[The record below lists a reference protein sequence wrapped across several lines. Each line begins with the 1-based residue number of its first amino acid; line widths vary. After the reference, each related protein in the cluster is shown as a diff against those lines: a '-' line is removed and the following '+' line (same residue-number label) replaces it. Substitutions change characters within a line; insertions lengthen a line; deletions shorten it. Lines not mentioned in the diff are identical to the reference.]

1 MADDLSFQINQA
13 SSELKSP
20 VVDPLIGSRLADRFL
35 IEALVGSGGMSL
47 VYRGK
52 HESVDRIVAI
62 KTLKLDLCSQPVI
75 VSRFEREIKSL
86 SRLNHPNIVT
96 IYDCVLSAQ
105 GQPYIIMDYIEGES
119 LETLLER
126 GPMDAALAVKL
137 ALQICNAL
145 EHAHRHGVIHRD
157 LKPANI
163 MLMQKGS
170 VLEVKVV
177 DFGLAKLAED
187 TQVLT
192 QSDELWGSLPYMSPE
207 QCSSNVNVE
216 IDTRSDIYSLGAV
229 LFQMLTGKDPFHGL
243 DIVNTIQ
250 HHLNEPP
257 PAFREVAPT
266 RVISAGLERV
276 VQKALNKSREDRFQ
290 SMREFKEALEFAA
303 VDLLKDGLSKSTRD
317 TNFKSPAKRPTGAG
331 RRSTVPPTFKKTKK
345 VFPIGYA
352 IGLSIAGTLVLAYCA
367 MALVTGSFTLMNEHL
382 KSATSSS
389 PTNPSPTNPS
399 STSANPAAPSVSTAN
414 SSAMHPSAASPSAAS
429 SPAVRASGKPA
440 VHATAD
446 ASEKPRSSVPPERN
460 HAKVRPEVRATEV
473 RPSNPG
479 LLTHANKHSVLK
491 PMPKT
496 KMPTVVKRT
505 ESKSPWSALES
516 QRSQ

>member
-1 MADDLSFQINQA
+1 MVDDLSFQANQA
-13 SSELKSP
+13 GPELKSP
-20 VVDPLIGSRLADRFL
+20 VADPLIGTRLADRFL

-52 HESVDRIVAI
+52 HESVDRVVAI

-96 IYDCVLSAQ
+96 IYDCVLSTQ

-126 GPMDAALAVKL
+126 GPMDAALAVKVT
-137 ALQICNAL
+137 LQICNAL

-157 LKPANI
+157 LKPANV
-163 MLMQKGS
+163 MLLQKGAA
-170 VLEVKVV
+170 LEVKVV

-207 QCSSNVNVE
+207 QCSSNVNVA

-229 LFQMLTGKDPFHGL
+229 LFQMLTGKDPFYGL
-243 DIVNTIQ
+243 DIMNTIQ

-257 PAFREVAPT
+257 PAFKDVAPT

-276 VQKALNKSREDRFQ
+276 VQKALNKSPDDRFQ
-290 SMREFKEALEFAA
+290 TMREFKEALEFAA
-303 VDLLKDGLSKSTRD
+303 VDLLKEGASPPARD
-317 TNFKSPAKRPTGAG
+317 TNFKSSAKKPIGAA
-331 RRSTVPPTFKKTKK
+331 RRSTAPQTLRNSKKA
-345 VFPIGYA
+345 FPVGYA
-352 IGLSIAGTLVLAYCA
+352 IGLSVVGTLVLAYCA

-382 KSATSSS
+382 KSTTS
-389 PTNPSPTNPS
+389 PSPTSPS
-399 STSANPAAPSVSTAN
+399 PSTISPSTAN
-414 SSAMHPSAASPSAAS
+414 SSALHPSATIPSTARS
-429 SPAVRASGKPA
+429 AVKPA
-440 VHATAD
+440 GHATSD
-446 ASEKPRSSVPPERN
+446 ASLNANNEKPRSSVPSERK
-460 HAKVRPEVRATEV
+460 HAKAHPEIRATEV
-473 RPSNPG
+473 RPSNPA
-479 LLTHANKHSVLK
+479 LLPHANKHPALK
-491 PMPKT
+491 LVPKAKT
-496 KMPTVVKRT
+496 PTVAKRAET
-505 ESKSPWSALES
+505 KSPWSQLES